1 MAKGCYTIEYN
12 LITLIM
18 DIKELWEAAL
28 GEIKLNISKAN
39 YLTWLKDTFILSIK
53 EDTTVIGVPSNFTK
67 EWLENKY
74 HKQILRALYNLN
86 PEIKKIEY
94 LVTTNKDSLKRIET
108 KKTKRSSTIPKSSIL
123 DEQLEF
129 SIDSETNLNPK
140 YLFENFIVGT
150 NNELANAA
158 ALAVVENLGKKYNP
172 LFIYGG
178 VGLGK
183 THILQAIG
191 NKLKKEN
198 KKSKV
203 LYASS
208 EKFTDDLV
216 NAIRNQ
222 KMTEFKKSFRNLDL
236 LLIDDVQF
244 VAGKDKTQ
252 EELFHTFNTLY
263 GKNKQIVFTSDR
275 PPKSIPSIEERLRSR
290 FEGGMIADIGYPDFE
305 TRLAILENKSQDV
318 SSLINND
325 VLKYIADVIPRNVRE
340 LEGALNRVIAH
351 ARLKNGPIS
360 IDEAKKILSIILNKS
375 NKYISPKEVI
385 KKIVSFYD
393 LKEEDILGHS
403 RKKEFVKPR
412 QIVMYLLR
420 EELRYSY
427 TSIAEKLGNR
437 DHTTIIHAYKKISTE
452 IEKNPVFCQEITILK
467 EMLYN
472 K

>member
-1 MAKGCYTIEYN
+1 MN
-12 LITLIM
+12 
-18 DIKELWEAAL
+18 IKELWEAAL

-39 YLTWLKDTFILSIK
+39 YLTWLKDTFILDVK
-53 EDTTVIGVPSNFTK
+53 DNTVFIGVPSSFTK

-74 HKQILRALYNLN
+74 HKQILHAIYSLN
-86 PEIKKIEY
+86 PKIKKIEY
-94 LVTTNKDSLKRIET
+94 LVTTNKNSLKQIET
-108 KKTKRSSTIPKSSIL
+108 RKTKRSSSISKSSVL

-158 ALAVVENLGKKYNP
+158 ALSIVENLGKKYNP

-183 THILQAIG
+183 THLLQAIG
-191 NKLKKEN
+191 NELKKKN

-216 NAIRNQ
+216 NSIRNQ

-244 VAGKDKTQ
+244 IAGKDKTQ

-305 TRLAILENKSQDV
+305 TRLAILENKSQDI
-318 SSLINND
+318 SNLINDD

-351 ARLKNGPIS
+351 ARLKNSPVS
-360 IDEAKKILSIILNKS
+360 IEEAKKILSIILNKS

-385 KKIVSFYD
+385 KKIVAFYD
-393 LKEEDILGHS
+393 LKEDDVLGHS
-403 RKKEFVKPR
+403 RKKELVKPR

-437 DHTTIIHAYKKISTE
+437 DHTTVIHAYKKISTE

>member
-1 MAKGCYTIEYN
+1 
-12 LITLIM
+12 M

-39 YLTWLKDTFILSIK
+39 YLTWLKDTFILDLK
-53 EDTTVIGVPSNFTK
+53 EETVVIGVPSSFTK

-86 PEIKKIEY
+86 PRIKKIEY
-94 LVTTNKDSLKRIET
+94 LVTTNKDSLKKIET
-108 KKTKRSSTIPKSSIL
+108 KKTKRSSTISKSSVL

-129 SIDSETNLNPK
+129 NIDPETNLNPK
-140 YLFENFIVGT
+140 YLFENFVVGT

-158 ALAVVENLGKKYNP
+158 ALAIIENLGKKYNP

-183 THILQAIG
+183 THLLQAIG
-191 NKLKKEN
+191 NALRKEKKKLKI
-198 KKSKV
+198 
-203 LYASS
+203 LYATS

-244 VAGKDKTQ
+244 IAGKDKTQ

-263 GKNKQIVFTSDR
+263 GKDRQIVFTSDR

-305 TRLAILENKSQDV
+305 TRLAILENKSQNV
-318 SSLINND
+318 SYLINDD
-325 VLKYIADVIPRNVRE
+325 VLKYIAEVIPKNIRE

-351 ARLKNGPIS
+351 TRLKNNPIS
-360 IDEAKKILSIILNKS
+360 LEETKKILSLILNKS
-375 NKYISPKEVI
+375 NRYIPPKEVI
-385 KKIVSFYD
+385 KKIASFYD
-393 LKEEDILGHS
+393 LKESEILGHS
-403 RKKEFVKPR
+403 RKQELVKPR

-437 DHTTIIHAYKKISTE
+437 DHTTIIHAYKKISSE
-452 IEKNPVFCQEITILK
+452 MEKNPVFSQEITILK

>member
-1 MAKGCYTIEYN
+1 MN
-12 LITLIM
+12 
-18 DIKELWEAAL
+18 IKELWEAAL
-28 GEIKLNISKAN
+28 GEIQLNISKAN
-39 YLTWLKDTFILSIK
+39 YQTWLKDTFILDIK
-53 EDTTVIGVPSNFTK
+53 EGTVFIGVPSSFTK

-74 HKQILRALYNLN
+74 HKQILHALYGLDSK
-86 PEIKKIEY
+86 IKKIEY
-94 LVTTNKDSLKRIET
+94 LVTTNKDSLKKIET
-108 KKTKRSSTIPKSSIL
+108 KKTKRSSVISKSSVL

-129 SIDSETNLNPK
+129 NIDSETNLNPK
-140 YLFENFIVGT
+140 YLFENFVVGT

-183 THILQAIG
+183 THLLQAIG
-191 NKLKKEN
+191 NELKKE
-198 KKSKV
+198 KKKLKI

-244 VAGKDKTQ
+244 IAGKDKTQ

-305 TRLAILENKSQDV
+305 TRLAILKNKSQDV
-318 SSLINND
+318 SHLIDSD
-325 VLKYIADVIPRNVRE
+325 VLKYISEAIPRNIRE

-351 ARLKNGPIS
+351 ARLKNSPIS
-360 IDEAKKILSIILNKS
+360 LEETKKILSIILNKS

-393 LKEEDILGHS
+393 LKEDDVLGHS
-403 RKKEFVKPR
+403 RKKELVKPR

-437 DHTTIIHAYKKISTE
+437 DHTTVIHAYKKISSE

>member
-1 MAKGCYTIEYN
+1 
-12 LITLIM
+12 M

-39 YLTWLKDTFILSIK
+39 YLTWFKDTSILDIDMK
-53 EDTTVIGVPSNFTK
+53 EGVVFIGVPSNFTK

-74 HKQILRALYNLN
+74 NKQILHALYGLN
-86 PEIKKIEY
+86 PKIKKIEY
-94 LVTTNKDSLKRIET
+94 LVTTNKDSLKKIES
-108 KKTKRSSTIPKSSIL
+108 KKTTKRSSIISKSSIL
-123 DEQLEF
+123 DEQLELN
-129 SIDSETNLNPK
+129 IDPETNLNPK
-140 YLFENFIVGT
+140 YLFENFVVGT

-158 ALAVVENLGKKYNP
+158 AQAVVENLGKKYNP

-183 THILQAIG
+183 THLLQAIG
-191 NKLKKEN
+191 NELKKKKKKLKI
-198 KKSKV
+198 
-203 LYASS
+203 LYATS

-222 KMTEFKKSFRNLDL
+222 KMTDFKKSFRNLDIL
-236 LLIDDVQF
+236 LMDDVQF
-244 VAGKDKTQ
+244 IAGKDKTQ

-318 SSLINND
+318 SHFINGD
-325 VLKYIADVIPRNVRE
+325 VLKYIAEAIPRNIRE

-351 ARLKNGPIS
+351 ARLKNSPIS
-360 IDEAKKILSIILNKS
+360 LEETKKILSLILNKS
-375 NKYISPKEVI
+375 NKYISPKEVV
-385 KKIVSFYD
+385 KKIISFYD
-393 LKEEDILGHS
+393 LKEDDILGHS
-403 RKKEFVKPR
+403 RKKELVKPR

-420 EELRYSY
+420 EELHYSY

-437 DHTTIIHAYKKISTE
+437 DHTTVIHACKKISTE

>member
-1 MAKGCYTIEYN
+1 MN
-12 LITLIM
+12 
-18 DIKELWEAAL
+18 IKELWEAAL
-28 GEIKLNISKAN
+28 GEIQLNISKAN
-39 YLTWLKDTFILSIK
+39 YQTWLKDTFILDIK
-53 EDTTVIGVPSNFTK
+53 DGTVFIGVPSSFTK

-74 HKQILRALYNLN
+74 HKQILHALYGLDSK
-86 PEIKKIEY
+86 IKKIEY
-94 LVTTNKDSLKRIET
+94 SVTTNKDSIKKIET
-108 KKTKRSSTIPKSSIL
+108 RKTKRSSTISKSSVL
-123 DEQLEF
+123 DEQLELN
-129 SIDSETNLNPK
+129 IDSETNLNPK
-140 YLFENFIVGT
+140 YLFENFVVGT

-158 ALAVVENLGKKYNP
+158 ALAVIENLGKKYNP

-183 THILQAIG
+183 THLLQAIG
-191 NKLKKEN
+191 NKLKKG
-198 KKSKV
+198 KKKLKI

-222 KMTEFKKSFRNLDL
+222 RMTEFKKSFRNLDL

-244 VAGKDKTQ
+244 IAGKDKTQ

-318 SSLINND
+318 SNLIDSD
-325 VLKYIADVIPRNVRE
+325 VLKYISEAIPRNVRE

-351 ARLKNGPIS
+351 ARLKNSPIS
-360 IDEAKKILSIILNKS
+360 LEETKKILSIILNKS

-385 KKIVSFYD
+385 KKIVAFYD
-393 LKEEDILGHS
+393 LKEDDVLGRS
-403 RKKEFVKPR
+403 RKKELVKPR

-420 EELRYSY
+420 EELHYSY

-437 DHTTIIHAYKKISTE
+437 DHTTVIHAYKKISSE
-452 IEKNPVFCQEITILK
+452 IEKDPVFCQEITILK

>member
-1 MAKGCYTIEYN
+1 MNIQ
-12 LITLIM
+12 
-18 DIKELWEAAL
+18 ELWEAAL

-39 YLTWLKDTFILSIK
+39 YLTWLKDTLILDIK
-53 EDTTVIGVPSNFTK
+53 EDTVFLGVPSNFTK

-74 HKQILRALYNLN
+74 HKEILRALYNIDSK
-86 PEIKKIEY
+86 IKKIEY
-94 LVTTNKDSLKRIET
+94 LVTTNNDSLKKIEI
-108 KKTKRSSTIPKSSIL
+108 KKIKHSSSLKSSAL
-123 DEQLEF
+123 DEQLELN
-129 SIDSETNLNPK
+129 IDPETNLNPK
-140 YLFENFIVGT
+140 YTFENFVVGT
-150 NNELANAA
+150 SNELANAA
-158 ALAVVENLGKKYNP
+158 ALAITENLGSKYNP

-183 THILQAIG
+183 THLLQAIG
-191 NKLKKEN
+191 NKLKKD
-198 KKSKV
+198 KKKIKIK
-203 LYASS
+203 YASS

-222 KMTEFKKSFRNLDL
+222 TMTEFKKSFRNLDL

-244 VAGKDKTQ
+244 ISGKDKTQ

-263 GKNKQIVFTSDR
+263 GKDKQIVFTSDR

-305 TRLAILENKSQDV
+305 TRFAILKNKSQDV
-318 SSLINND
+318 DHLIND
-325 VLKYIADVIPRNVRE
+325 EILKYVAETIPRNIRE

-351 ARLKNGPIS
+351 ARLKNSPIS
-360 IDEAKKILSIILNKS
+360 LEETKKILSLILDKS
-375 NKYISPKEVI
+375 SKYIPPKEVI

-393 LKEEDILGHS
+393 LSENDILGHS

-427 TSIAEKLGNR
+427 TSIAEKMGNR
-437 DHTTIIHAYKKISTE
+437 DHTTVIHACKKIAEE
-452 IEKNPVFCQEITILK
+452 IEKNPVFSQEITILK
-467 EMLYN
+467 ELLYN